1 MSKSSKDSR
10 TQSAPLGAASW
21 VTNWAFARGESV
33 VATAG
38 MFITGMVAATVVG
51 AGAWTYYTHRKTL
64 TEAQQDA
71 LAQAAGSAAPGIG
84 VAMVHDDLTTAQSLL
99 EQFARAQGLES
110 ATVTL
115 PNGTVIA
122 DTRGKHDANVKLPE
136 KWTGNE
142 QVGTT
147 STYADDQFTARACVP
162 VSGRGNA
169 ILDVTKAYTYQPLA
183 HLRTQ
188 IGIGVTG
195 AVVLSMGLVMY
206 RRMRL
211 RMRALGAI
219 QESLRFVSELEDG
232 QLSASGLRLAEDL
245 GSEALAW
252 NRLLDERERQNHRTA
267 LESAAERLTAGVTA
281 AGGGDYAAAF
291 DGLWQGL
298 IVLDD
303 EGKVRVANGAA
314 AVFLKRNKG
323 EMTGKEI
330 GALLR
335 FSDVTTLAMNVAT
348 GKARQRASLE
358 ASDQMTPD
366 AEKTV
371 LRFTV
376 RPMRREDGSA
386 AMIVIEDVTQQR
398 VADES
403 RNGFVAQATHE
414 LRTPLTT
421 MRLYLEQLVEDGD
434 KDPLVKARCLNVLN
448 SESRRLERIVSDMLS
463 VSEIEAGTFKVR
475 GDDVNIPELWS
486 HLEEDFKAQAADKEI
501 TLSFETPP
509 KWPLLKGDRDK
520 IEMALHNLVGNAIK
534 YTPEGGNV
542 VVRASEVNAVLMI
555 EVSDNGIGIKPDE
568 LELVFEK
575 FYRSKDKRIAS
586 ITGSGIGLA
595 LARQVVR
602 LHGGDITVKSQIDKG
617 STFMLTLPAS
627 ASSGAAKLAA

>member
-1 MSKSSKDSR
+1 MSKSSNTSR
-10 TQSAPLGAASW
+10 TQPAPLGATSW
-21 VTNWAFARGESV
+21 LTGWAFARGESV
-33 VATAG
+33 VAIAG

-51 AGAWTYYTHRKTL
+51 AGAWTYYTHRTTL
-64 TEAQQDA
+64 TEAQQDT
-71 LAQAAGSAAPGIG
+71 LAQATGSATPGLAL
-84 VAMVHDDLTTAQSLL
+84 AMAQDDLSTTQALL
-99 EQFARAQGLES
+99 EQFARAQGLAS
-110 ATVTL
+110 ASVTL
-115 PNGTVIA
+115 PDGTVIA
-122 DTRGKHDANVKLPE
+122 DTRGKRDLDAKLPE
-136 KWTGNE
+136 KWTGNDHTG
-142 QVGTT
+142 VTT
-147 STYADDQFTARACVP
+147 NYGDDMFTARAP
-162 VSGRGNA
+162 VAVAGRGNA
-169 ILDVTKAYTYQPLA
+169 ILEVSKAFTYEPFK
-183 HLRTQ
+183 HVRTQ

-206 RRMRL
+206 RKMRM

-219 QESLRFVSELEDG
+219 QETLRFASEFEDG
-232 QLSASGLRLAEDL
+232 QLPASGLRLAEDL
-245 GSEALAW
+245 GPEALAW
-252 NRLLDERERQNHRTA
+252 NRLLDDREQQKQQTS
-267 LESAAERLTAGVTA
+267 LEDAAARLTAGVTA

-291 DGLWQGL
+291 DALWLGM

-303 EGKVRVANGAA
+303 EGKVRVVNGAA

-330 GALLR
+330 GSLMR
-335 FSDVTTLAMNVAT
+335 FEDVAQLSKNVAT
-348 GKARQRASLE
+348 GKARQRASME
-358 ASDQMTPD
+358 VCDQVSAE

-376 RPMRREDGSA
+376 RPMRKEDGSA

-403 RNGFVAQATHE
+403 RNAFVASATHE

-421 MRLYLEQLVEDGD
+421 MRLYLEQLVDEGD
-434 KDPLVKARCLNVLN
+434 KDPLVKARCMNVLN

-463 VSEIEAGTFKVR
+463 VSEIEAGTFKLR
-475 GDDVNIPELWS
+475 SDDVNAPEMWS
-486 HLEEDFKAQAADKEI
+486 HLQEDFKAQAAEKDI
-501 TLSFETPP
+501 TLTFEAPP
-509 KWPLLKGDRDK
+509 KWPLLRGDRDK

-542 VVRASEVNAVLMI
+542 MVRANEENGVMQF

-586 ITGSGIGLA
+586 ITGSGIGLS

-617 STFMLTLPAS
+617 STFTLSLPA
-627 ASSGAAKLAA
+627 AAATTKLAA